1 MNALLYIIV
10 TSIKNRLRELL
21 HKPLKLVLYAVC
33 IVGMGALMLLPFLT
47 GSQSQQA
54 QTDLIWLKG
63 GFFVLLT
70 MFVIISIK
78 NGLSNGSTLFEMEDV
93 NLLFV
98 SPIKPQSILLYGLVQ
113 MAKTAFWAGFF
124 LLFQGSTVG
133 NLFGKGF
140 EAILILFL
148 CFILNT
154 VLMSILSLVIY
165 NLTNGRPA
173 RKRLV
178 WVITAACFV
187 PLLAYAGVLFLQSG
201 NLLQAVEALL
211 RSPVFSWFPVSGWA
225 AQAATSLVAG
235 KLATGL
241 LFIGVIAVAGG
252 GLVTYLLLGK
262 VDYYEDVLVATETAF
277 EKKRAVAEGQANL
290 EALSTTKTKVSK
302 TGVGGFGASALL
314 YKHLR
319 ESTRAS
325 ALGLL
330 SVPSLFFIVGAGVLA
345 FLMRGEG
352 GVTMLILQI
361 MVWIQLFLIG
371 TGRGMKELFTH
382 YIYLIPETSFR
393 KIVWSNMEAAA
404 KILLESILI
413 FGVAGVIAGDSPLL
427 VVGGIVVYTLFS
439 LMLLGVNY
447 QSMRWLGT
455 DISAGILIMIY
466 IVAVI
471 VLMAPGVVGAIV
483 VGMAI
488 GETLGMAAG
497 FGVVAVWELL
507 VALGCFALSKGVLH
521 HCDIQVRSK

>member
-1 MNALLYIIV
+1 MNALLYILA
-10 TSIKNRLRELL
+10 TSIKNRLLELL
-21 HKPLKLVLYAVC
+21 RKPIKLVLYVVC
-33 IVGMGALMLLPFLT
+33 IVGMGALVVLPLIT
-47 GSQSQQA
+47 GSQSTA
-54 QTDLIWLKG
+54 SMDLIWLKG
-63 GFFVLLT
+63 GFFLLLT
-70 MFVIISIK
+70 MFVVISIK
-78 NGLSNGSTLFEMEDV
+78 TGLSSGNTMFEMEDV

-124 LLFQGSTVG
+124 LLFQGSTLRNV
-133 NLFGKGF
+133 FGKGF
-140 EAILILFL
+140 EAILVLFL

-154 VLMSILSLVIY
+154 VLMSIVSLVIY

-178 WVITAACFV
+178 WIITAACFA
-187 PLLAYAGVLFLQSG
+187 PLLVYAGVLFLQSG
-201 NLLQAVEALL
+201 NLAQAAESLL

-225 AQAATSLVAG
+225 AQAATSLIAG
-235 KLATGL
+235 ELGVGL

-277 EKKRAVAEGQANL
+277 EKKRAVAEGQVNL
-290 EALSTTKTKVSK
+290 ERLSATKTKVSK

-325 ALGLL
+325 ALGLM
-330 SVPSLFFIVGAGVLA
+330 SVPSLFFIAGAGILA
-345 FLMRGEG
+345 FFMRGEG
-352 GVTMLILQI
+352 GVTMLVLQI

-393 KIVWSNMEAAA
+393 KIVWSNMEAVA

-447 QSMRWLGT
+447 LSMRWLGT
-455 DISAGILIMIY
+455 DISEGILIMLY
-466 IVAVI
+466 ILAVL
-471 VLMAPGVVGAIV
+471 VLMAPGVVGAII

-507 VALGCFALSKGVLH
+507 VALGCFAFSKGVLH